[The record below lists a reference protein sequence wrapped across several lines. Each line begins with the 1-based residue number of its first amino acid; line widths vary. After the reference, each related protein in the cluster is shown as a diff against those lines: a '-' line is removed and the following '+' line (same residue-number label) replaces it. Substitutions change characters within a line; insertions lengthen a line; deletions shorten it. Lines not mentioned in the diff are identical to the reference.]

1 MIYCSQCGKENADQ
15 AKFCSSCG
23 ATLNGNVS
31 FQSRPQVQPKA
42 KTMPFKEMTA
52 KRSLVGHYGLGRIL
66 LCILF
71 CWLVFPLIILICWI
85 IKNASF
91 KYIISTEKIE
101 SRSGIF
107 NTKSQKQIIT
117 KVLSVSETQSLGGKI
132 FNYGTVCINLVG
144 KNDFYIKD
152 CKNHKKVVEFFEQMI
167 ANAHELNQIVME

>member
-23 ATLNGNVS
+23 ATLNGTVS
-31 FQSRPQVQPKA
+31 RQSRPQVQPKA
-42 KTMPFKEMTA
+42 KTMTF
-52 KRSLVGHYGLGRIL
+52 
-66 LCILF
+66 
-71 CWLVFPLIILICWI
+71 
-85 IKNASF
+85 SF